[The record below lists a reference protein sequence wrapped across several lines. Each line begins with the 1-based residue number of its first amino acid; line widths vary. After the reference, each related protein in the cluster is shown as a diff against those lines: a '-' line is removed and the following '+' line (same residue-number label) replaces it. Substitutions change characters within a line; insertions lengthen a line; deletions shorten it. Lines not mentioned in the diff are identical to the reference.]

1 MLSIIGVVKDFH
13 FRPFTYN
20 IEPLLLRYHPADIT
34 QMNIKLSGQN
44 NNEAIAQLN
53 ETWKRLDKNR
63 EFNYGFMADELRAS
77 YREFMD
83 LSNMLALIA
92 FMAVAVACLGFLGLA
107 MFMLKQKTK
116 EISIRKVLGAS
127 LTQLFVLLSKN
138 FFVIFII
145 TIAVGLPLAV
155 LVNQMVMQTF
165 AYRVNP
171 IGGYIAGISLL
182 FTIVLLTVGSQ
193 IIRAAIA
200 NPAKTLRTE

>member
-1 MLSIIGVVKDFH
+1 
-13 FRPFTYN
+13 
-20 IEPLLLRYHPADIT
+20 
-34 QMNIKLSGQN
+34 
-44 NNEAIAQLN
+44 
-53 ETWKRLDKNR
+53 
-63 EFNYGFMADELRAS
+63 
-77 YREFMD
+77 
-83 LSNMLALIA
+83 
-92 FMAVAVACLGFLGLA
+92 

-171 IGGYIAGISLL
+171 IGGYIGGISLL

-193 IIRAAIA
+193 IIRAAVA